1 MSEEFFPKIFG
12 GDKSFVWPL
21 ILLFWTSG
29 DVSSGF
35 QSQSG
40 QPDLCLIETP
50 ADLLVASM
58 AAKLFSSMYLQAG
71 IAGARSWDLAD
82 EHSTE

>member
-1 MSEEFFPKIFG
+1 MG
-12 GDKSFVWPL
+12 PL

-29 DVSSGF
+29 DFSSGF

-40 QPDLCLIETP
+40 QPYLCLMETP

-58 AAKLFSSMYLQAG
+58 AAELFSSMYLQAG
-71 IAGARSWDLAD
+71 IAGA
-82 EHSTE
+82 

>member
-1 MSEEFFPKIFG
+1 MS
-12 GDKSFVWPL
+12 PL
-21 ILLFWTSG
+21 
-29 DVSSGF
+29 GF
-35 QSQSG
+35 KARVGS
-40 QPDLCLIETP
+40 PDLCLIETP

-58 AAKLFSSMYLQAG
+58 VAKLFSSMYLQAG